1 MKFLAMKQFTGRV
14 LATASIAPF
23 VLTLCLFH
31 PAKGWALPA
40 TETEAQSPPKIQS
53 SMVSEGM
60 LFQIVREF
68 LGIDLARLQNDP
80 ALALQP
86 EQQEALMALAERV
99 APDYAE
105 LFSQTRID
113 SERLSSLNQQVA
125 EELKAGLNEAQ
136 WSFLA
141 DAGDQLLKDDG
152 AKLQVLKS
160 YGEMAFQFIQSP
172 AGQEMLKGVGS
183 QMSDRS
189 RSLLDLLLGVFSR
202 KAQNMQLE
210 TPSH

>member
-1 MKFLAMKQFTGRV
+1 MKILAIKQLTGRV

-31 PAKGWALPA
+31 PAPSWALPA
-40 TETEAQSPPKIQS
+40 TENETQSTPKVQS
-53 SMVSEGM
+53 SIVSEGM

-68 LGIDLARLQNDP
+68 MGIDLARLQNDP

-125 EELKAGLNEAQ
+125 QELKAGLNEAQ

-152 AKLQVLKS
+152 AKLQILKS
-160 YGEMAFQFIQSP
+160 YGEMAFQFLQSP

-210 TPSH
+210 TP